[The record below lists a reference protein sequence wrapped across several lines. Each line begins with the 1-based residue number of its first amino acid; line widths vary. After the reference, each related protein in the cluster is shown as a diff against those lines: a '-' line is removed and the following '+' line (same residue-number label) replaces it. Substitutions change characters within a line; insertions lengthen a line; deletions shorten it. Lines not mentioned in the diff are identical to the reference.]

1 MALLFVGGVMNLAWI
16 AALAV
21 FVLLEKAV
29 VRGRWFSYAS
39 GCGLVAWGLYV
50 LCAGLLRAS

>member
-1 MALLFVGGVMNLAWI
+1 MNLAWI

-39 GCGLVAWGLYV
+39 GGGLVAWGLYV
-50 LCAGLLRAS
+50 LAAGLLSAS

>member
-1 MALLFVGGVMNLAWI
+1 VGGVMNLTWI

-29 VRGRWFSYAS
+29 VRGRWFSYVS
-39 GCGLVAWGLYV
+39 GGGLVVWGLYV
-50 LCAGLLRAS
+50 LRAGLRPTS